1 MPDSAEPTSVQ
12 DPPLKIVEG
21 KYGYGIDLDRNSD
34 GEATPKTCKHRN
46 FTGLNGETGIDNQMY
61 RLMGCVEA
69 WRSYGH
75 IENNANSH
83 RLSSGLGM
91 ILIEITDVDDIIND
105 DSVTVSFYRGTGSFS
120 LDSKGGVL
128 PFASYEIDHLDGVPR
143 YDDRVSG
150 KIIDG
155 VLITDAAD
163 VHLPHFGNYQ
173 YIRQL
178 IRDLQIHIDVTQDK
192 RPLVLF
198 RAPLADTSEL
208 CHLLGPS
215 EPALH
220 PEYQLQQPGQR
231 RPEA

>member
-1 MPDSAEPTSVQ
+1 MTFCSVSHRSLLNG
-12 DPPLKIVEG
+12 DDE
-21 KYGYGIDLDRNSD
+21 
-34 GEATPKTCKHRN
+34 PKTLPYAITLNCP
-46 FTGLNGETGIDNQMY
+46 TGAD
-61 RLMGCVEA
+61 A
-69 WRSYGH
+69 GH
-75 IENNANSH
+75 
-83 RLSSGLGM
+83 
-91 ILIEITDVDDIIND
+91 
-105 DSVTVSFYRGTGSFS
+105 YRGTGSFS